1 MEERLREVVRYIGPS
16 ALAKRTC
23 IKERR
28 RWQTVAT
35 DVRTKARLEDF
46 SELVKAYPE
55 YELYIVRGEIDPAS
69 GQISPAYNE
78 ANTKLEEPKTGR
90 K

>member
-16 ALAKRTC
+16 MLAKKTG

-35 DVRTKARLEDF
+35 DMRTKARLEDF
-46 SELVKAYPE
+46 AELVKAYPE
-55 YELYIVRGEIDPAS
+55 YELYIMHGKIDPS
-69 GQISPAYNE
+69 RGQFSPSYSE
-78 ANTKLEEPKTGR
+78 ADTKLAEQKAGS

>member
-16 ALAKRTC
+16 TLAKKTG
-23 IKERR
+23 KERQ

-46 SELVKAYPE
+46 AALIQAYPE
-55 YELYIVRGEIDPAS
+55 YELYIVHGEIDPGR
-69 GQISPAYNE
+69 GQISPNYNE
-78 ANTKLEEPKTGR
+78 ADTKLAEPKAGSR
-90 K
+90 